1 MNAPSLVVIGGQAG
15 IVAVATAIPPDPEPT
30 FGPTFWATVGLIVT
44 TLITSVIGVL
54 FQAWKEARDRRW
66 RIEDARA
73 KETIRQVA
81 ENTKD
86 ELAQKIDA
94 NTEISVRAFEAAN
107 NLNEKM
113 LRTQQAAAAAART
126 VAEAANVVKRATETK
141 P

>member
-44 TLITSVIGVL
+44 TLITSVIGVV
-54 FQAWKEARDRRW
+54 FQAWKEGRDRRW

-113 LRTQQAAAAAART
+113 LRTQQTAAAAART
-126 VAEAANVVKRATETK
+126 VAEAADVVKRAAETK